1 MIISKEIEVKIGG
14 SNFKLYKELGY
25 IFKAVGDVVSV
36 KIEDVSKGSHSIV
49 EVECDFCFKKDFI
62 EYKKY
67 NRSLKNNVLYSCSK
81 KCSALRLKN
90 KLIQEYNVAN
100 IAMLETTKEKIQNTN
115 VLKYGSKFYFGSED
129 GKTKIKKTL
138 IEKYDVDN
146 PQKNKYIHDKTK
158 NTNLK
163 KYGTSEIL
171 SSKEIRNKIDNS
183 NLIKYGFKTPSSNDI
198 IKNKII
204 KTNLNKYGFK
214 CPLLNIDILEKA
226 KNTLNINYQVYSPL
240 KSEIIKNKCIQ
251 TNLRKYNVKFFTS
264 TKDFKE
270 KTKQTNLE
278 KYGNE
283 FYSKTEISR
292 KDFIISNDKN
302 YIKYINNGISLFKC
316 DCDEP
321 HNFEIKSDNYSNRSR
336 NNLPLCT
343 TCYPISEQNSI
354 KELEV
359 LKFIGEFYKGQ
370 ILPGYRDNMEI
381 DIYLPELKLGFEFNG
396 LYWHSEEYKDKN
408 YHLDKTLFFKKKDI
422 RIIHIWED
430 DWDNK
435 KDIIKSQIKNYL
447 GLIENK
453 IFARKCIIKE
463 IQSSDF
469 LNINHIQGNVSSSL
483 KLGLFHNDELVSLM
497 TFDQFEGRKK
507 MGKEEWNLSRF
518 CNKINYNVIGGAGRL
533 FNYFI
538 KTYNPSRLISYA
550 DRSWS
555 EGNLY
560 YQLGFK
566 LKSETK
572 IDYKYIVNNV
582 RENKTKYKKSKLI
595 KKGFI
600 GTEKEITENLGYKR
614 IYDCGKFKFEYLIK
628 Y

>member
-1 MIISKEIEVKIGG
+1 M
-14 SNFKLYKELGY
+14 
-25 IFKAVGDVVSV
+25 
-36 KIEDVSKGSHSIV
+36 
-49 EVECDFCFKKDFI
+49 
-62 EYKKY
+62 
-67 NRSLKNNVLYSCSK
+67 NN
-81 KCSALRLKN
+81 
-90 KLIQEYNVAN
+90 
-100 IAMLETTKEKIQNTN
+100 
-115 VLKYGSKFYFGSED
+115 
-129 GKTKIKKTL
+129 
-138 IEKYDVDN
+138 
-146 PQKNKYIHDKTK
+146 
-158 NTNLK
+158 
-163 KYGTSEIL
+163 
-171 SSKEIRNKIDNS
+171 
-183 NLIKYGFKTPSSNDI
+183 
-198 IKNKII
+198 
-204 KTNLNKYGFK
+204 
-214 CPLLNIDILEKA
+214 
-226 KNTLNINYQVYSPL
+226 
-240 KSEIIKNKCIQ
+240 
-251 TNLRKYNVKFFTS
+251 
-264 TKDFKE
+264 
-270 KTKQTNLE
+270 
-278 KYGNE
+278 
-283 FYSKTEISR
+283 
-292 KDFIISNDKN
+292 
-302 YIKYINNGISLFKC
+302 
-316 DCDEP
+316 
-321 HNFEIKSDNYSNRSR
+321 
-336 NNLPLCT
+336 PLCT
-343 TCYPISEQNSI
+343 ICYPISENNSI

-359 LKFIGEFYKGQ
+359 LRFIEKIYKGK

>member
-1 MIISKEIEVKIGG
+1 MLKDKLLVNGKFDSRTKEEYIKNHYHTYYQEILDFVILYKFQ
-14 SNFKLYKELGY
+14 NFEWKRKLYHYMYDIKNIPICICGKELNFRGRT
-25 IFKAVGDVVSV
+25 D
-36 KIEDVSKGSHSIV
+36 KIYN
-49 EVECDFCFKKDFI
+49 DFC
-62 EYKKY
+62 
-67 NRSLKNNVLYSCSK
+67 SV
-81 KCSALRLKN
+81 KCSA
-90 KLIQEYNVAN
+90 INVS
-100 IAMLETTKEKIQNTN
+100 
-115 VLKYGSKFYFGSED
+115 SKRM
-129 GKTKIKKTL
+129 KTL
-138 IEKYDVDN
+138 EKNNIEKYGVKNVFQLDSIK
-146 PQKNKYIHDKTK
+146 QKSK
-158 NTNLK
+158 NTCL
-163 KYGTSEIL
+163 E
-171 SSKEIRNKIDNS
+171 
-183 NLIKYGFKTPSSNDI
+183 KYGFDNH
-198 IKNKII
+198 N
-204 KTNLNKYGFK
+204 
-214 CPLLNIDILEKA
+214 
-226 KNTLNINYQVYSPL
+226 
-240 KSEIIKNKCIQ
+240 KSEIIKNKIKI
-251 TNLRKYNVKFFTS
+251 TNLKKYGSEYYMGSLEFI
-264 TKDFKE
+264 E
-270 KTKQTNLE
+270 KSKTTCLE
-278 KYGNE
+278 KYGATHPMKNLDIKE
-283 FYSKTEISR
+283 KLKNVFIKKYGTNTISENDKFR
-292 KDFIISNDKN
+292 KDNFGIAKNIN
-302 YIKYINNGISLFKC
+302 YIKYIGNRISLFKC
-316 DCDEP
+316 DLGKE
-321 HNFEIKSDNYSNRSR
+321 HQFEISKNIYINRTKV
-336 NNLPLCT
+336 NNPLCT
-343 TCYPISEQNSI
+343 ICYPISENNSI

-359 LKFIGEFYKGQ
+359 LRFIEKIYKGK